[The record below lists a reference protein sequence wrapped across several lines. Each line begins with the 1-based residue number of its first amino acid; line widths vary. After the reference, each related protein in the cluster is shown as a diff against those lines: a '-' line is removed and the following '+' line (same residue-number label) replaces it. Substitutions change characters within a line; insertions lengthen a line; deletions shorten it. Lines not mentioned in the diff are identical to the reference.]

1 MGGLAVTLRAA
12 PMMGVRVA
20 PAPGGAHVYLVSKH
34 TILGLRA
41 QSRVQPLANLKGTRS
56 VIELTIPDLA
66 ASFEDG
72 EAVFLGGC
80 GGESTEL
87 SAALADPAARVANAH
102 FVTSFIPG
110 INGTCLAR
118 PAQRARMSVFFLQR
132 SHGAALA
139 EGRIEFR
146 SLSYFGIHRYLD
158 DPATRLDA
166 AVVQVAPPDAQGRCS
181 LGPSVEF
188 MPTVIARVPRL
199 LGIINPNVPRLRGAP
214 SVPFERFSAIA
225 HSAAALPTYE
235 VGAPSDAAARVLIVN
250 VEICSLH
257 LQRPTDVA
265 HALGLS
271 IFGDGCAATLVTAE
285 PAGLALDAFVS
296 RLIPESADEITWRIG
311 ALGFEMHLSLDV
323 PRKISEAFSLDPTV
337 LLGGAA
343 ASAIDVWAVHP
354 GGRAILDAVG
364 DALALDPAAL
374 DESRRVLRAFGNMSS
389 ATISF
394 VLARILRRAPELRD
408 ASCCGLAFGP
418 GMVCETMRFTVA
430 A

>member
-1 MGGLAVTLRAA
+1 M
-12 PMMGVRVA
+12 
-20 PAPGGAHVYLVSKH
+20 
-34 TILGLRA
+34 
-41 QSRVQPLANLKGTRS
+41 
-56 VIELTIPDLA
+56 IELTIPDLA

-118 PAQRARMSVFFLQR
+118 PAQRSRMSVFFLQR

-235 VGAPSDAAARVLIVN
+235 VGAPSDAAARV
-250 VEICSLH
+250 
-257 LQRPTDVA
+257 VA
-265 HALGLS
+265 HLAPLIPHGATLQIGLGKIPSQLLEALRDHRELALHTGMLSDATLRLAAAGTFRRRRPIMTAVAVGSGDFYDRLARVAGLKLAEVGHTHSPLTLAGVTKFHAVNSALEVDLLGQVNAEALGGRYVSGPGGLPDFARAAHLDPEGLS
-271 IFGDGCAATLVTAE
+271 IIALNATDGTGEISRIVAQLPPGTPVSVPQHDVDAVVTEFGVAMLRGQPLDERARRLCAIAHPGHR
-285 PAGLALDAFVS
+285 PAL
-296 RLIPESADEITWRIG
+296 E
-311 ALGFEMHLSLDV
+311 
-323 PRKISEAFSLDPTV
+323 
-337 LLGGAA
+337 AA
-343 ASAIDVWAVHP
+343 AR
-354 GGRAILDAVG
+354 G
-364 DALALDPAAL
+364 
-374 DESRRVLRAFGNMSS
+374 VLR
-389 ATISF
+389 
-394 VLARILRRAPELRD
+394 
-408 ASCCGLAFGP
+408 
-418 GMVCETMRFTVA
+418 
-430 A
+430 